1 MIPGQLKMNRVY
13 DLLAFSGC
21 WELSWAC
28 QCDMVMAEGFNY
40 DSRKKKKST
49 TWGWKSNMTL
59 L

>member
-13 DLLAFSGC
+13 DLLAFSGS

-40 DSRKKKKST
+40 DSRKKCT
-49 TWGWKSNMTL
+49 T
-59 L
+59 